1 VRVAMN
7 TLKTWKRG
15 GEKEKM
21 AKVDIPKKLGMIE
34 AVLSILDEDV
44 VTPDRLDAF
53 AEAVALYKEW
63 LRLKEQE

>member
-1 VRVAMN
+1 MN
-7 TLKTWKRG
+7 SPIPTRRG

-34 AVLSILDEDV
+34 TVLSVLDEDI
-44 VTPDRLDAF
+44 VTPERLDAF
-53 AEAVALYKEW
+53 ADAVELYREW